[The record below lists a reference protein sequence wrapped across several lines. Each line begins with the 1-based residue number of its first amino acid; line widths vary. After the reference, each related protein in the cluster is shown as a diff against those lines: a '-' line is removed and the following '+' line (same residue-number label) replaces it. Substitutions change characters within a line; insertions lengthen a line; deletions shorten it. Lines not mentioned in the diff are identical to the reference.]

1 VTGEEPALVAA
12 DPGRLVAEVVAHAD
26 GEAARVRGGTV
37 GVVAP
42 RSLAPALAD
51 GLRRAGL
58 SFGEARRDGLDF
70 AITVVPVEVVKGLE
84 FDSVVVVEPAVI
96 VDEEPQ
102 GLRALY
108 VALTRATR
116 RLTVV
121 HERPLPSAM
130 APSPGSTEPVGADV
144 IGSGPF
150 D

>member
-1 VTGEEPALVAA
+1 VVAA
-12 DPGRLVAEVVAHAD
+12 GPGGLVAEVVARSAR
-26 GEAARVRGGTV
+26 EAALVRGGTV

-42 RSLAPALAD
+42 GSLAPALAE
-51 GLRRAGL
+51 GLSRAGL
-58 SFGEARRDGLDF
+58 SFGDASRDGLDF
-70 AITVVPVEVVKGLE
+70 AITVVSVEVVKGLE
-84 FDSVVVVEPAVI
+84 FDSVVVVEPASI

-121 HERPLPSAM
+121 HEHPLPSAM
-130 APSPGSTEPVGADV
+130 APSTGSPEPVGADV